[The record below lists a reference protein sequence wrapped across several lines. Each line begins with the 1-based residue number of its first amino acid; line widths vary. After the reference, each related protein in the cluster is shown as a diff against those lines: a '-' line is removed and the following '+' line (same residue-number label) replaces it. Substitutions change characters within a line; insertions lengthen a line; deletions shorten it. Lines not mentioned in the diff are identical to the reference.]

1 MREHGVLLLDVT
13 APNVL
18 VAFATPQLR
27 PAGIVVTALFDYTDY
42 DLQPPSVIFVDTFT
56 GERVKLEQMHTQMV
70 RGIPQPFPIAAPEQ
84 PAADGNPIQ
93 PTMLVAQPLIQ
104 EHEGGWPFLCLPGVR
119 EYHDHPGHSGDPW
132 ELHRTTGAGSLV
144 RLVETIR
151 KYAIEPI
158 PDWAVQLVSRVGF
171 QQGPPPE

>member
-13 APNVL
+13 APTVL
-18 VAFATPQLR
+18 VSFATPQLR

-42 DLQPPSVIFVDTFT
+42 DLQAPSVAFVDTFT
-56 GERVKLEQMHTQMV
+56 GERLKLEQMYTQMV
-70 RGIPQPFPIAAPEQ
+70 RGIPQSLPIAAGPPGVGGSPMQ
-84 PAADGNPIQ
+84 PSV
-93 PTMLVAQPLIQ
+93 LVPQPLIQ
-104 EHEGGWPFLCLPGVR
+104 QHDGGWPFLCLPGVR
-119 EYHDHPGHSGDPW
+119 EYHSHPGHSGDPW
-132 ELHRTTGAGSLV
+132 ELHRTTGAGGLV

-158 PDWAVQLVSRVGF
+158 PDWAVQLVTRVGF